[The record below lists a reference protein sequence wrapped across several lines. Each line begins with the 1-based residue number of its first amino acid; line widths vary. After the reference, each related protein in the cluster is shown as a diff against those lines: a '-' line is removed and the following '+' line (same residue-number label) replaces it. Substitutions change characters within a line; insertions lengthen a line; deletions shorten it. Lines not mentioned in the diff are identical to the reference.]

1 MPDWTARS
9 VDRAAYFKEGALPH
23 ILTEATGTP
32 AALANEANLMGFY
45 ALFRAGPG
53 AIGAD
58 TPERAWTATD
68 VPFPLFNSVTR
79 AVFEEEPSALDA
91 QVAATLAPFRAR
103 NVPML
108 WHVGPSTRP
117 RDLGAALERAGLHSD
132 GQTPGMATDLRALP
146 RGTLPD
152 DLQVTRVEDRAEF
165 REWAKVTQAGFRI
178 PDFAAAAIPRFMG
191 DMLDGDGLRHYLGR
205 ASGAP
210 VATASCFYAAGVA
223 GIYIVSTRPAYRGR
237 GFGGALTLAAMRDA
251 RDAGCQV
258 AILQASSLGRPVY
271 ERLGFREC
279 CRFHYYH
286 WAPGGWRPPGS
297 RGTGGN

>member
-1 MPDWTARS
+1 LR
-9 VDRAAYFKEGALPH
+9 H
-23 ILTEATGTP
+23 IVTEATGSP

-45 ALFRAGPG
+45 ALFRAGAG

-79 AVFEEEPSALDA
+79 AVFEEEPGALDA

-103 NVPML
+103 NLPML

-117 RDLGAALERAGLHSD
+117 PDLGVALKRAGLHGDSS
-132 GQTPGMATDLRALP
+132 QPGMAAALRDLP
-146 RGTLPD
+146 RGALPAG
-152 DLQVTRVEDRAEF
+152 LEVTRVEDPAQF
-165 REWAKVTQAGFRI
+165 QEWTQVVQVGFGV
-178 PDFAAAAIPRFMG
+178 PAFAAEALPRLLG
-191 DMLDGDGLRHYLGR
+191 PGLHGAGLRHYLGR

-210 VATASCFYAAGVA
+210 VATASCFYGAGVA
-223 GIYIVSTRPAYRGR
+223 GVYVVATHPAYRGR

-251 RDAGCQV
+251 RDAGYQV
-258 AILQASSLGRPVY
+258 AILQASALGRPVY

-279 CRFHYYH
+279 CRLGVYI
-286 WAPGGWRPPGS
+286 WAPGG
-297 RGTGGN
+297 